1 MIDGMNALDI
11 ARVCHVDLS
20 LAQAWI
26 DGAEEPSAAVV
37 GRLRVVTSVMD
48 GLEKNGLGDAEDRIE
63 WLRNPNKAFAYEAPI
78 DLLARG
84 EVKPLLDYIGRLS

>member
-1 MIDGMNALDI
+1 VIDGMNALDI

-20 LAQAWI
+20 LAQAWM
-26 DGAEEPSAAVV
+26 DRAEEPSSAVI
-37 GRLRVVTSVMD
+37 GRLRIVMSVMD
-48 GLEKNGLGDAEDRIE
+48 GLEKNGLAEAEDRIE

-84 EVKPLLDYIGRLS
+84 EVQPLLDYIGNLS